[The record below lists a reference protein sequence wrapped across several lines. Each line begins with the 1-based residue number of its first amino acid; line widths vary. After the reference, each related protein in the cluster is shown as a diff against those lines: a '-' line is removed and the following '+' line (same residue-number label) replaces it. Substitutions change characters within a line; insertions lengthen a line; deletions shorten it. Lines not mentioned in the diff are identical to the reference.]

1 MCRRVLVVSWSCPY
15 VRPVGNFASPE
26 ASVGPLCVM
35 SSTTT
40 TDDYSLNGLNL
51 EHNRADSCFPYKNQ
65 YVGTGF
71 CRNEAPLDQDS
82 EDLSDLFR
90 VGPRLQ
96 EAQSQFNP

>member
-1 MCRRVLVVSWSCPY
+1 MSSCPY
-15 VRPVGNFASPE
+15 AWRQVQFVISPGFINR
-26 ASVGPLCVM
+26 AIH
-35 SSTTT
+35 TTN
-40 TDDYSLNGLNL
+40 DDYSLNGLNPV
-51 EHNRADSCFPYKNQ
+51 HNRADSCFPYQNQ

-82 EDLSDLFR
+82 DLSDLFR